1 MRTTVAVWVSWLRVF
16 ERHLNLALIIGF
28 IPWWSVGKIREGG
41 SSCELHPPCSVPK
54 EKIEMSGLYL
64 DNDDVVSFDG
74 ADYSLANAQTTRVNE
89 IKSSLL
95 NTWFARHLSGWI
107 TDGMSCRVL
116 LAQGGGWQ
124 AGKVRFRIEFIPKE
138 SKVPEQKA
146 SKATS
151 EPVSPLADL

>member
-1 MRTTVAVWVSWLRVF
+1 M
-16 ERHLNLALIIGF
+16 
-28 IPWWSVGKIREGG
+28 
-41 SSCELHPPCSVPK
+41 SSF
-54 EKIEMSGLYL
+54 YL

-95 NTWFARHLSGWI
+95 NTWFARHLSGWL

-138 SKVPEQKA
+138 SKVSEQKP
-146 SKATS
+146 STVTV
-151 EPVSPLADL
+151 EPASPLDDLRSQLNPE